1 MEHKHPLGVINTY
14 RLTVILSNYPIQLS
28 TGNELTW
35 SRSRLW
41 TLTLTVLL
49 ASFIL
54 SNSIV
59 LKVQF
64 TQMRLSSL
72 IFKTIYPH
80 KVFLKKKKLF
90 NCYEV

>member
-59 LKVQF
+59 LKIIQTNEIVILNF
-64 TQMRLSSL
+64 S
-72 IFKTIYPH
+72 
-80 KVFLKKKKLF
+80 KLF
-90 NCYEV
+90 ILTKFF